1 MAHFTQKPCK
11 LIPPLEKGVKKFQEE
26 FVQKLACLRERS
38 ERVCQFLARSV
49 RILAFFQQQ

>member
-11 LIPPLEKGVKKFQEE
+11 SIPPLEKGVKKFQEE